1 MAMRL
6 PDGFL
11 DELKARARPSQVIG
25 KKVKL
30 QRRGKEWVGLSPFTN
45 EKTPSFY
52 VNDAK
57 QMFKCFSSGLGGDVI
72 KFVMET
78 ERLGFMEAVERVAG
92 EVGMAIPT
100 ASPEVRERYSRLDRL
115 KSVCKAAQDFFVGR
129 LKSADGADARRYLD
143 TKRGLGPD
151 AWGRHGIGYAP
162 NDWRQLLAHL
172 KALDFK
178 TDEIVAA
185 GLAKVSDKGGEP
197 YDVFRNRVMFPITD
211 IHGDVIA
218 FGGRALDPEDKAK
231 YLNSPETELFHKS
244 SVLYNYKRAR
254 EAIGYGERGGLLV
267 CEGYMD
273 VIALAEAGFGN
284 AVAPLGTAL
293 TPQQLSMVWKAG
305 PDPILCFDGDGAGT
319 RAAFRAID
327 VALPH
332 LQPDKSVFICL
343 LPDKMDPDDLLKT
356 EGGQERMAAL
366 LNEPLA
372 LVEMLWRRERD
383 AEPLDTPERKA
394 GLGARLK
401 AAAGAI
407 QNPDVRAAYQQDLA
421 QRMRDHFFRLRGP
434 QSMARRIGGVNAG
447 SGQNGGRGPGPD
459 VCARKATH
467 GMVKGLGYLVRAV
480 DNPALLDN
488 HGETLAAAAF
498 PDPDVRCIQDAI
510 FAVYTRSG
518 EVDRAAVRTHLL
530 GCGKARAVN
539 LLDQY
544 PRTPEFM
551 SDGPEAREWLIALE
565 QFVSADEL
573 DAAEGIGSREAATQS
588 ADNLKRFHRQIAEG
602 HAWRARLNEAAQKA
616 GR

>member
-78 ERLGFMEAVERVAG
+78 ERLGFMEAVERIAG

-100 ASPEVRERYSRLDRL
+100 DSPEVRERYSRLDRL
-115 KSVCKAAQDFFVGR
+115 KHVCTAAQAFFTER
-129 LKSADGADARRYLD
+129 LQSADGAEARRYLQD
-143 TKRGLGPD
+143 KRGLGPD
-151 AWGRHGIGYAP
+151 AWARHGIGFAP
-162 NDWRQLLAHL
+162 ADWRQLLAHL
-172 KALDFK
+172 KGAGFAV
-178 TDEIVAA
+178 DEILAA

-197 YDVFRNRVMFPITD
+197 YDVFRNRVMFPIAD
-211 IHGDVIA
+211 MHGDVVA

-244 SVLYNYKRAR
+244 SIVYNYKRAR
-254 EAIGYGERGGLLV
+254 EGIRYGERGGLIV
-267 CEGYMD
+267 SEGYMD
-273 VIALAEAGFGN
+273 VIALYEAGFPN

-293 TPQQLSMVWKAG
+293 TPQQLSLVWKAG
-305 PDPILCFDGDGAGT
+305 PDPILCFDGDSAGL
-319 RAAFRAID
+319 RAAYRAID
-327 VALPH
+327 VALPN
-332 LQPDKSVFICL
+332 LQPDKSVFVCL
-343 LPDKMDPDDLLKT
+343 LPDKMDPDDLLKAD
-356 EGGQERMAAL
+356 GGQARMTEL
-366 LNEPLA
+366 LSAPIPLI
-372 LVEMLWRRERD
+372 EMLWRRERD

-421 QRMRDHFFRLRGP
+421 QRMRNHFWHLRAPKG
-434 QSMARRIGGVNAG
+434 AGGA
-447 SGQNGGRGPGPD
+447 GRGGGAGRPPGGS
-459 VCARKATH
+459 AGAGLRANRAQH
-467 GMVKGLGYLVRAV
+467 GDIRGLGYLMRAV

-488 HGETLAAAAF
+488 HGETLAACRF
-498 PDPDVRCIQDAI
+498 PDPDIRSIQDAI
-510 FAVYTRSG
+510 FAIYTHTG
-518 EVDRAAVRTHLL
+518 ELDRATLKAHLHTSGKVR
-530 GCGKARAVN
+530 AAN
-539 LLDQY
+539 LLEQY
-544 PRTPEFM
+544 AAMPRL
-551 SDGPEAREWLIALE
+551 SANAQEAREWLIAVE
-565 QFVSADEL
+565 QYAVPDEP
-573 DAAEGIGSREAATQS
+573 DKAAEATAREAATSS
-588 ADNLKRFHRQIAEG
+588 AANLRRFQRQIADN
-602 HAWRARLNEAAQKA
+602 HAWLARLNEAAQKA
-616 GR
+616 ER